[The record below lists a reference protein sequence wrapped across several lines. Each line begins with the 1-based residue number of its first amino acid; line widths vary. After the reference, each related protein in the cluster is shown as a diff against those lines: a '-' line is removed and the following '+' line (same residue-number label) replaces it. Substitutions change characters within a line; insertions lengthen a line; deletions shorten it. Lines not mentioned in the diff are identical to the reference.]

1 MDRGGNSP
9 ISTSNEE
16 CWSYSVRK
24 IFQEK
29 GHVLIIYSLDYD
41 IPLYPDQFV
50 VSRIPSTGHP
60 ENKYVLSRDSAE
72 HSPGVSTKGSSEK
85 FKLEVQYNA
94 LGRKGP
100 PIVQPN
106 KFHYLQKL
114 AFMLGRDMLYCT
126 RLMAEKVDRAPHYCL
141 GKQLAALVQA
151 EDMMESIKSDDESQE
166 RPSVDTIVRS
176 TATLQSMAQNL
187 HRIAPDLAK
196 DAGFNF
202 GGGIKTIT
210 ETEAAALLQMQIIEE
225 ANNNWESR
233 FPETEH
239 VWDFARPRLDFEVV
253 PRLTQFFNMRRFPVC
268 CQSSETQTTIDQSG
282 PIVQEK
288 AVPVIQT
295 TPMAD
300 RRRSKKKTRYLKAQK
315 PYFPFGETPYQQAY
329 LSFRMEQDLKDG
341 IFASTV
347 GRT

>member
-1 MDRGGNSP
+1 VQVVFS
-9 ISTSNEE
+9 
-16 CWSYSVRK
+16 K
-24 IFQEK
+24 KKFQEK

-41 IPLYPDQFV
+41 IPHYLDQFV

-72 HSPGVSTKGSSEK
+72 HSPGVSTRESNGKY
-85 FKLEVQYNA
+85 KLEVQYDA

-126 RLMAEKVDRAPHYCL
+126 RLMAEKVDRSPHYCL
-141 GKQLAALVQA
+141 GKQWATLVQA
-151 EDMMESIKSDDESQE
+151 EDMMKFIKSYDGFQQ
-166 RPSVDTIVRS
+166 RPSVDTIAQS
-176 TATLQSMAQNL
+176 TATLQNMAQDL
-187 HRIAPDLAK
+187 HRTAPDLAR

-202 GGGIKTIT
+202 GGNIKTIT
-210 ETEAAALLQMQIIEE
+210 EAEAAALLQMQIIEE
-225 ANNNWESR
+225 ASNNWESR
-233 FPETEH
+233 FPENEH
-239 VWDFARPRLDFEVV
+239 VWDFAGPRLDFEVV
-253 PRLTQFFNMRRFPVC
+253 PRLTEFFNMRRFPVC
-268 CQSSETQTTIDQSG
+268 CQSSATQTAIDHSG
-282 PIVQEK
+282 PIVQKK
-288 AVPVIQT
+288 ALPVVQT
-295 TPMAD
+295 TSVAN
-300 RRRSKKKTRYLKAQK
+300 RRRSKKTRHLKGQK

-341 IFASTV
+341 MFSSTA